1 MIFTIKR
8 IKNIVE
14 PLSNKIIKA
23 VVMQKRLG
31 KRKLI
36 GKTKLTHSLS
46 LVALLP
52 ALTAGLFANDVAAM
66 QLAEDDGVA
75 KQPNIVFIMSD
86 DHAANAISSYQGRL
100 SSVFKTPNID
110 RLATNGVRFNGMYAN
125 NSICTPSR
133 AAILTG
139 QYSHTNGVKTLA
151 DAFDRKK
158 DNVAKQLQSAGYQ
171 TAIIGKWHLKT
182 QPSGFDY
189 YNVLPN
195 QGEYFDPKLKEVGKK
210 WQNGKKGG
218 EVHSGY
224 VTDVIT
230 DVSLNW
236 LNKRDENKPFMLMIH
251 HKAPHGLWQPAKRHE
266 NFLADVKIPEPDS
279 LYNRG
284 KHGPTN
290 AVIIDGKAGQQFG
303 SSVSR
308 RMEGRG
314 LVTRMLNK
322 DWPTGPLE
330 LDSYDWNT
338 VVSAAYQKYLK
349 DYLRTIKAVD
359 ENVGRVLDYLDA
371 NGLTDN
377 TIVIYTSDQGM
388 MLGEHDYY
396 DKRWIYEESI
406 QMPFLVQ
413 YPNGQVVENNTTEQS
428 SAGKV
433 SNELFLNIDIAPT
446 LLDFAGINKPKAMQG
461 KSFKAALAKPETTNG
476 RDAIYY
482 RYWLHMAH
490 HTIPAHYG
498 IRTKTHKLAFF
509 YGLPL
514 DANGAMPAA
523 TPPYWELYDLANDP
537 KEMTNLY
544 PSENSAVVKAKLKAQ
559 LTQLKKDI
567 GDTDDVY
574 PTLMA
579 VKAKHWNQ

>member
-1 MIFTIKR
+1 M
-8 IKNIVE
+8 VE
-14 PLSNKIIKA
+14 PSSNKNIKA
-23 VVMQKRLG
+23 VVMQNK
-31 KRKLI
+31 I
-36 GKTKLTHSLS
+36 GKTKLMGKKKLTSTLT
-46 LVALLP
+46 LAALMP
-52 ALTAGLFANDVAAM
+52 ILTAGIFVNNAAAI
-66 QLAEDDGVA
+66 QPAEGEVFSGNLRG
-75 KQPNIVFIMSD
+75 KQPNIVVIMSD

-151 DAFDRKK
+151 DPLDRNK
-158 DNVAKQLQSAGYQ
+158 DNVAKQLRAAGYQ
-171 TAIIGKWHLKT
+171 TAIVGKWHLKT

-195 QGEYFDPKLKEVGKK
+195 QGEYFDPKLKEVGEK

-218 EVHSGY
+218 EVYPGY

-230 DVSLNW
+230 DISLNW
-236 LNKRDENKPFMLMIH
+236 LNKRNENKPFMLMIN
-251 HKAPHGLWQPAKRHE
+251 HKAPHGLWKPAKRHQD
-266 NFLADVKIPEPDS
+266 FLADVKIPEPDS

-330 LDSYDWNT
+330 LDNYDWNT

-371 NGLTDN
+371 NDLIEN
-377 TIVIYTSDQGM
+377 TLIIYTSDQGM

-413 YPNGQVVENNTTEQS
+413 APKLQSNKSLSNTGNS
-428 SAGKV
+428 SKGKV

-446 LLDFAGINKPKAMQG
+446 LLDLAGVKTPKAMQG
-461 KSFKAALAKPETTNG
+461 QSFKAALAKPETTNG

-544 PSENSAVVKAKLKAQ
+544 PSDKSDALKAELKAQ
-559 LTQLKKDI
+559 LSKLKQDI
-567 GDTDDVY
+567 GDTDEQY
-574 PTLMA
+574 PSLMA
-579 VKAKHWNQ
+579 VKAQHWDR

>member
-1 MIFTIKR
+1 MNSFKSVITLKSFKR
-8 IKNIVE
+8 IQLPILLAF
-14 PLSNKIIKA
+14 LSTS
-23 VVMQKRLG
+23 
-31 KRKLI
+31 LI
-36 GKTKLTHSLS
+36 SNEVLANQTKSQES
-46 LVALLP
+46 SQS
-52 ALTAGLFANDVAAM
+52 DSR
-66 QLAEDDGVA
+66 
-75 KQPNIVFIMSD
+75 PNIVFIMSD
-86 DHAANAISSYQGRL
+86 DHAANAVSSYQGRL

-110 RLATNGVRFNGMYAN
+110 RLATGGVRFNGMYAN

-151 DAFDRKK
+151 DPLDRKK
-158 DNVAKQLQSAGYQ
+158 DNVAKQLQTAGYQ
-171 TAIIGKWHLKT
+171 TAVVGKWHLKT
-182 QPSGFDY
+182 EPSGFDY

-195 QGEYFDPKLKEVGKK
+195 QGEYFSPKLKEIGQH
-210 WQNGKKGG
+210 WQNGRKGG
-218 EVHSGY
+218 QVYPGY

-230 DVSLNW
+230 DVSLSW
-236 LNKRDENKPFMLMIH
+236 LNKRDQTKPFMLMIH
-251 HKAPHGLWQPAKRHE
+251 HKAPHGLWKPAKRHE
-266 NFLADVKIPEPDS
+266 TFLADVKIPEPTS

-284 KHGPTN
+284 KHGPTD

-314 LVTRMLNK
+314 LVTRMLDK

-330 LDSYDWNT
+330 LASYDWNT

-371 NGLTDN
+371 NGLTNN

-406 QMPFLVQ
+406 QMPFLVR
-413 YPNGQVVENNTTEQS
+413 YPQANNTDSKVVGEKVAEQIS
-428 SAGKV
+428 LEKLPEGKV
-433 SNELFLNIDIAPT
+433 TNELFLNIDIAPT
-446 LLDFAGINKPKAMQG
+446 LLDLAGVNKPKTMQG
-461 KSFKAALAKPETTNG
+461 ESFKTALTQPESTKG
-476 RDAIYY
+476 REAVYY

-537 KEMTNLY
+537 QEMNNLY
-544 PSENSAVVKAKLKAQ
+544 PKAESVAIKAELKDV
-559 LTQLKKDI
+559 LTRLKQAI
-567 GDTDDVY
+567 GDTDDKY
-574 PTLMA
+574 PTLMT
-579 VKAKHWNQ
+579 VKSEHWNK

>member
-1 MIFTIKR
+1 MTFTLKR
-8 IKNIVE
+8 TNNIAE
-14 PLSNKIIKA
+14 PLSNKTVKVAIMKKSKTQ
-23 VVMQKRLG
+23 VVRSKV
-31 KRKLI
+31 
-36 GKTKLTHSLS
+36 LTLA
-46 LVALLP
+46 ALLP
-52 ALTAGLFANDVAAM
+52 MLSAGFFASEVVAIQPVDKELSSSKAI
-66 QLAEDDGVA
+66 A

-151 DAFDRKK
+151 DPLDRKK
-158 DNVAKQLQSAGYQ
+158 DNVAKQLQASGYQ
-171 TAIIGKWHLKT
+171 TAIVGKWHLKT
-182 QPSGFDY
+182 QPSGFGY

-195 QGEYFDPKLKEVGKK
+195 QGEYFDPKLKEIGKK

-218 EVHSGY
+218 EVHPGY

-230 DVSLNW
+230 DISLNW
-236 LNKRDENKPFMLMIH
+236 LDKRDENKPFMLMIH
-251 HKAPHGLWQPAKRHE
+251 HKAPHGLWKPAKRHE

-284 KHGPTN
+284 KHGPTD

-371 NGLTDN
+371 NGLTEN

-406 QMPFLVQ
+406 QMPFLVKF
-413 YPNGQVVENNTTEQS
+413 PKGQVVENKSAGKS

-446 LLDFAGINKPKAMQG
+446 LLDLAGVNKPQAMQG
-461 KSFKAALAKPETTNG
+461 QSFKAALAQPETTNG

-537 KEMTNLY
+537 KEMNNLY
-544 PSENSAVVKAKLKAQ
+544 PSEKSASVKEKLKAQ
-559 LTQLKKDI
+559 LSQLKIDI
-567 GDTDDVY
+567 GDTDEQY
-574 PTLMA
+574 PSLMA
-579 VKAKHWNQ
+579 VKAEHWNK

>member
-1 MIFTIKR
+1 MTFTIKR
-8 IKNIVE
+8 TNNIVE
-14 PLSNKIIKA
+14 PLSNKTIKA
-23 VVMQKRLG
+23 AVMQKS
-31 KRKLI
+31 
-36 GKTKLTHSLS
+36 KTQVVRNKALTLA
-46 LVALLP
+46 ALLP
-52 ALTAGLFANDVAAM
+52 ILSAGLFTSDVGAF
-66 QLAEDDGVA
+66 QQEDKELSSSKAIG
-75 KQPNIVFIMSD
+75 KQPNIVVIMSD

-110 RLATNGVRFNGMYAN
+110 KLATNGVRFNGMYAN

-151 DAFDRKK
+151 DSLDRNN

-171 TAIIGKWHLKT
+171 TAIVGKWHLKT
-182 QPSGFDY
+182 EPSGFDY

-236 LNKRDENKPFMLMIH
+236 LNKRDENKPFMLMIN
-251 HKAPHGLWQPAKRHE
+251 HKAPHGLWKPAKRHE
-266 NFLADVKIPEPDS
+266 KFLADVKIPEPDS

-371 NGLTDN
+371 NGLTEN
-377 TIVIYTSDQGM
+377 TLIIYTSDQGM

-413 YPNGQVVENNTTEQS
+413 FPKALASDNKSSEKS

-433 SNELFLNIDIAPT
+433 SDELFLNIDIAPT
-446 LLDFAGINKPKAMQG
+446 LLDLAGVKTPKAMQG
-461 KSFKAALAKPETTNG
+461 QSFKAALSEPETTNG

-523 TPPYWELYDLANDP
+523 TPPYWELYDLANDA

-544 PSENSAVVKAKLKAQ
+544 PNKASTAIKAKLKQ
-559 LTQLKKDI
+559 ELTQLKKDI
-567 GDTDDVY
+567 GDTDEQY
-574 PTLMA
+574 PSLMA
-579 VKAKHWNQ
+579 VKALHWNQ

>member
-1 MIFTIKR
+1 MIFTIKT
-8 IKNIVE
+8 KMNIVKRS
-14 PLSNKIIKA
+14 SNQKVEA
-23 VVMQKRLG
+23 ANMQK
-31 KRKLI
+31 KKAQSKLS
-36 GKTKLTHSLS
+36 KQLTFL
-46 LVALLP
+46 ALLP
-52 ALTAGLFANDVAAM
+52 MISVGTSVGKVYAAQSANEALDTN
-66 QLAEDDGVA
+66 
-75 KQPNIVFIMSD
+75 QPNIVFIMSD

-125 NSICTPSR
+125 NAICSPSR

-139 QYSHTNGVKTLA
+139 QYSHTNGVKTLV
-151 DAFDRKK
+151 DPLDRDK

-171 TAIIGKWHLKT
+171 TAIVGKWHLKT
-182 QPSGFDY
+182 QPAGFDY

-195 QGEYFDPKLKEVGKK
+195 QGEYFDPKLKEIGQK
-210 WQNGKKGG
+210 WQDGKKGG
-218 EVHSGY
+218 EVHPGY

-236 LNKRDENKPFMLMIH
+236 LNNRDEDKPFMLMIN

-279 LYNRG
+279 LYHRG
-284 KHGPTN
+284 KHGPTD

-314 LVTRMLNK
+314 LVTRMLDKN
-322 DWPTGPLE
+322 WPTGPLE
-330 LDSYDWNT
+330 LESYDWNT

-377 TIVIYTSDQGM
+377 TLIIYTSDQGM

-413 YPNGQVVENNTTEQS
+413 APKSYSTIEK
-428 SAGKV
+428 AIGKT
-433 SNELFLNIDIAPT
+433 SEALFLNIDIAPT
-446 LLDFAGINKPKAMQG
+446 LLDLAGVNKPIAMQG
-461 KSFKAALAKPETTNG
+461 QRFKAVLTQPEMAHG

-514 DANGAMPAA
+514 DANGAMPAT
-523 TPPYWELYDLANDP
+523 TPPYWELYDLENDP
-537 KEMTNLY
+537 KEMNNLY
-544 PSENSAVVKAKLKAQ
+544 PSKQSSGIKVKLKAQ
-559 LTQLKKDI
+559 LSQIKIDI
-567 GDTDDVY
+567 GDTDEQY
-574 PTLMA
+574 PSLMA
-579 VKAKHWNQ
+579 VKAQHWGK

>member
-1 MIFTIKR
+1 MTFT
-8 IKNIVE
+8 
-14 PLSNKIIKA
+14 KIINRTVKSCL
-23 VVMQKRLG
+23 KF
-31 KRKLI
+31 
-36 GKTKLTHSLS
+36 S
-46 LVALLP
+46 
-52 ALTAGLFANDVAAM
+52 ALTTVACSGLLSGQVF
-66 QLAEDDGVA
+66 A

-86 DHAANAISSYQGRL
+86 DHAANAVSSYQGRL
-100 SSVFKTPNID
+100 SKVFKTPNID
-110 RLATNGVRFNGMYAN
+110 RLATSGVRFNGMYAN

-151 DAFDRKK
+151 DPLDRNK
-158 DNVAKQLQSAGYQ
+158 DNVAKQLQAAGYQ
-171 TAIIGKWHLKT
+171 TAVVGKWHLKT
-182 QPSGFDY
+182 EPSGFDY

-195 QGEYFDPKLKEVGKK
+195 QGEYFSPKLKESGQK
-210 WQNGKKGG
+210 WQNGNKGG
-218 EVHSGY
+218 QVHPGY

-230 DVSLNW
+230 DISLNW
-236 LNKRDENKPFMLMIH
+236 LNKREENKPFMLMIH

-266 NFLADVKIPEPDS
+266 NFLADMKIPEPDS

-284 KHGPTN
+284 KHGPTD

-314 LVTRMLNK
+314 LVTRMLDK
-322 DWPTGPLE
+322 EWPTGSLK

-338 VVSAAYQKYLK
+338 VVSSAYQKYLK

-371 NGLTDN
+371 NGLTEN
-377 TIVIYTSDQGM
+377 TIIIYTSDQGM

-406 QMPFLVQ
+406 QMPFLVK
-413 YPNGQVVENNTTEQS
+413 YPKAHASVNKA
-428 SAGKV
+428 AGKV
-433 SNELFLNIDIAPT
+433 SDELFLNIDIAPT
-446 LLDFAGINKPKAMQG
+446 LLDLAGVNKPQAMQG
-461 KSFKAALAKPETTNG
+461 ESFKAALSQPETTKG

-514 DANGAMPAA
+514 DANGAMPAD

-537 KEMTNLY
+537 QEMNNLY
-544 PSENSAVVKAKLKAQ
+544 PNKESAPVKAELKQ
-559 LTQLKKDI
+559 ILSQLKQDI
-567 GDTDDVY
+567 GDTDEMY
-574 PTLMA
+574 TTLMA
-579 VKAKHWNQ
+579 VKAEHWNK

>member
-1 MIFTIKR
+1 M
-8 IKNIVE
+8 VE
-14 PLSNKIIKA
+14 PLSNKTIKA
-23 VVMQKRLG
+23 IVMNKTVG
-31 KRKLI
+31 TRKLI
-36 GKTKLTHSLS
+36 GKTKLTHSLT
-46 LVALLP
+46 LAALLP
-52 ALTAGLFANDVAAM
+52 VLSASIFANEVVAIQPAKTE
-66 QLAEDDGVA
+66 LVA
-75 KQPNIVFIMSD
+75 KQPNIVVIMSD
-86 DHAANAISSYQGRL
+86 DHAASAISSYQGRL

-110 RLATNGVRFNGMYAN
+110 KLATNGVRFNGMYTN

-151 DAFDRKK
+151 DSLDRNK
-158 DNVAKQLQSAGYQ
+158 DNVAKQLQAAGYQ
-171 TAIIGKWHLKT
+171 TAIVGKWHLKT

-195 QGEYFDPKLKEVGKK
+195 QGEYFDPKLKEVGKN

-218 EVHSGY
+218 EVYLGY

-230 DVSLNW
+230 DVSLHW
-236 LNKRDENKPFMLMIH
+236 LNKRNENKPFMLMIN
-251 HKAPHGLWQPAKRHE
+251 HKAPHGLWQPAKRHKD
-266 NFLADVKIPEPDS
+266 FLADVKIPEPDS

-284 KHGPTN
+284 KHGPTD

-371 NGLTDN
+371 HGLTEN
-377 TIVIYTSDQGM
+377 TVIIYTSDQGM

-413 YPNGQVVENNTTEQS
+413 APKSHLSGKS
-428 SAGKV
+428 SAGKA
-433 SNELFLNIDIAPT
+433 SDELFLNIDIAPT
-446 LLDFAGINKPKAMQG
+446 LLDLANVNIAKTMQG
-461 KSFKAALAKPETTNG
+461 QSFKAALAQPETTKG

-544 PSENSAVVKAKLKAQ
+544 PSDKSDALKEELKAQ
-559 LTQLKKDI
+559 LSKLKQDI
-567 GDTDDVY
+567 GDTDEQY
-574 PTLMA
+574 PSLMA
-579 VKAKHWNQ
+579 VKAQHWDK

>member
-1 MIFTIKR
+1 MRPIKPVKQ
-8 IKNIVE
+8 INLVTLLAI
-14 PLSNKIIKA
+14 LSST
-23 VVMQKRLG
+23 
-31 KRKLI
+31 LI
-36 GKTKLTHSLS
+36 
-46 LVALLP
+46 P
-52 ALTAGLFANDVAAM
+52 NEVAAN
-66 QLAEDDGVA
+66 QA
-75 KQPNIVFIMSD
+75 KNQANIRSNSQPNIVFIMSD
-86 DHAANAISSYQGRL
+86 DHAVNAVSSYQGRI

-139 QYSHTNGVKTLA
+139 QYSHTNDVKTLA
-151 DAFDRKK
+151 DSLDRKK

-171 TAIIGKWHLKT
+171 TAVVGKWHLKT
-182 QPSGFDY
+182 EPSGFDY

-195 QGEYFDPKLKEVGKK
+195 QGKYFDPKLKEIGQK
-210 WQNGKKGG
+210 WQDGSKGG
-218 EVHSGY
+218 EVYSGY

-230 DVSLNW
+230 DVGINW
-236 LNKRDENKPFMLMIH
+236 LNKRDEEKPFMLMIH
-251 HKAPHGLWQPAKRHE
+251 HKAPHGKWQPAKRHE
-266 NFLADVKIPEPDS
+266 NFLAEVKIPEPKS
-279 LYNRG
+279 LYKRG

-314 LVTRMLNK
+314 LVTRML
-322 DWPTGPLE
+322 DERWPTGPLK

-349 DYLRTIKAVD
+349 DYLRTVKAVD
-359 ENVGRVLDYLDA
+359 ENVGRVLDYLEA
-371 NGLTDN
+371 NGLTEN

-406 QMPFLVQ
+406 QMPFLVKFPKAHSTKKQ
-413 YPNGQVVENNTTEQS
+413 T
-428 SAGKV
+428 AGKV
-433 SNELFLNIDIAPT
+433 TNELFLNIDIAPT
-446 LLDFAGINKPKAMQG
+446 LLDLAGVNKPEIMQG
-461 KSFKAALAKPETTNG
+461 NSFKSALEEPGNVKG

-523 TPPYWELYDLANDP
+523 TPPYWELYNLENDP
-537 KEMTNLY
+537 KEMNNIY
-544 PSENSAVVKAKLKAQ
+544 PLKDSSVVKEKLKQ
-559 LTQLKKDI
+559 KLSFLKKKL
-567 GDTDDVY
+567 GDTDDKY
-574 PTLMA
+574 PSLMT
-579 VKAKHWNQ
+579 VKAEHWNK

>member
-1 MIFTIKR
+1 MMNFTTKIKR
-8 IKNIVE
+8 TLLASLKFSGVA
-14 PLSNKIIKA
+14 SVACASII
-23 VVMQKRLG
+23 
-31 KRKLI
+31 
-36 GKTKLTHSLS
+36 S
-46 LVALLP
+46 
-52 ALTAGLFANDVAAM
+52 
-66 QLAEDDGVA
+66 AEAFA

-86 DHAANAISSYQGRL
+86 DHAANAVSSYQGRL

-110 RLATNGVRFNGMYAN
+110 RLATAGVRFNGMYTN

-151 DAFDRKK
+151 DPLDRKK
-158 DNVAKQLQSAGYQ
+158 DNVAKQLQAAGYQ
-171 TAIIGKWHLKT
+171 TAVVGKWHLKT
-182 QPSGFDY
+182 EPSGFDY

-195 QGEYFDPKLKEVGKK
+195 QGEYFNPKLKEIGKK
-210 WQNGKKGG
+210 WKNGKQGG
-218 EVHSGY
+218 SVHPGY

-230 DVSLNW
+230 DEGIKW
-236 LNKRDENKPFMLMIH
+236 LNKRDQDKPFMLMLH

-314 LVTRMLNK
+314 LVTRMLDK
-322 DWPTGPLE
+322 DWPTGPLK

-349 DYLRTIKAVD
+349 DYLRTVKAVD

-371 NGLTDN
+371 NDLTDN

-406 QMPFLVQ
+406 QMPFLVK
-413 YPNGQVVENNTTEQS
+413 YPNASLTEQKKS
-428 SAGKV
+428 GDKASGKTTD
-433 SNELFLNIDIAPT
+433 ELFLNIDIAPT
-446 LLDFAGINKPKAMQG
+446 LLDLAGVKKPATMQG
-461 KSFKAALAKPETTNG
+461 ESFKAVLTKPETIKG

-498 IRTKTHKLAFF
+498 VRTKTHKLAFF

-523 TPPYWELYDLANDP
+523 TPPYWELYDLAKDP
-537 KEMTNLY
+537 QEMNNLY
-544 PSENSAVVKAKLKAQ
+544 PNNESAPVKAELKQ
-559 LTQLKKDI
+559 LLTQLKQQI
-567 GDTDDVY
+567 GDTDELY
-574 PTLMA
+574 PALMA
-579 VKAKHWNQ
+579 VKAEHWNK

>member
-1 MIFTIKR
+1 MKMNKMNFTT
-8 IKNIVE
+8 KNKTAFLTSFK
-14 PLSNKIIKA
+14 LSILA
-23 VVMQKRLG
+23 
-31 KRKLI
+31 
-36 GKTKLTHSLS
+36 SLACAS
-46 LVALLP
+46 VFSINTVWAKEV
-52 ALTAGLFANDVAAM
+52 N
-66 QLAEDDGVA
+66 

-86 DHAANAISSYQGRL
+86 DHAANAISSYKGRL

-110 RLATNGVRFNGMYAN
+110 KLATQGVRFNGMYSN
-125 NSICTPSR
+125 NAICTPSR

-139 QYSHTNGVKTLA
+139 QYSHTNGVRTLA
-151 DAFDRKK
+151 DSLDPNK
-158 DNVAKQLQSAGYQ
+158 DNMAKQLQSAGYQ
-171 TAIIGKWHLKT
+171 TAVVGKWHLKT

-195 QGEYFDPKLKEVGKK
+195 QGDYFDPKLKEIGQK
-210 WQNGKKGG
+210 WQNGRKGG
-218 EVHSGY
+218 VVHPGY

-230 DVSLNW
+230 DVSINW
-236 LNKRDENKPFMLMIH
+236 LDKRDENKPFMLMIH
-251 HKAPHGLWQPAKRHE
+251 HKAPHGKWQSAKRHE
-266 NFLADVKIPEPDS
+266 KFLADVKITEPDS
-279 LYNRG
+279 LYHREN
-284 KHGPTN
+284 HGPTN

-314 LVTRMLNK
+314 LVTRML
-322 DWPTGPLE
+322 DETWPTGKLQ

-371 NGLTDN
+371 NDLTDN
-377 TIVIYTSDQGM
+377 TIVVYTSDQGM

-406 QMPFLVQ
+406 QMPFLVR
-413 YPNGQVVENNTTEQS
+413 YPKEQS
-428 SAGKV
+428 TNQTT
-433 SNELFLNIDIAPT
+433 NELFLNIDIAPT
-446 LLDFAGINKPKAMQG
+446 LLDFAGVKKPESMQG
-461 KSFKAALAKPETTNG
+461 KSFKSALLDPTTTTG

-482 RYWLHMAH
+482 RYWLHMSH

-523 TPPYWELYDLANDP
+523 TPPYWELYDLSNDP
-537 KEMTNLY
+537 LEMNNIYPNKE
-544 PSENSAVVKAKLKAQ
+544 SAALKI
-559 LTQLKKDI
+559 QLKQQLSNLKYEI
-567 GDTDDVY
+567 GDTDEVY
-574 PTLMA
+574 PSLVA
-579 VKAKHWNQ
+579 IKEKHWFDKNVQLAVRNK

>member
-1 MIFTIKR
+1 MNFTKKINNTV
-8 IKNIVE
+8 KNCLK
-14 PLSNKIIKA
+14 LS
-23 VVMQKRLG
+23 V
-31 KRKLI
+31 
-36 GKTKLTHSLS
+36 LTSLACTS
-46 LVALLP
+46 ILSGQV
-52 ALTAGLFANDVAAM
+52 FAKQDS
-66 QLAEDDGVA
+66 G
-75 KQPNIVFIMSD
+75 QPNIIFIMSD
-86 DHAANAISSYQGRL
+86 DHAANAVSSYQGRL

-110 RLATNGVRFNGMYAN
+110 RLATDGVRFNGMYAN

-151 DAFDRKK
+151 DPLDRKK

-171 TAIIGKWHLKT
+171 TAVVGKWHLKT

-195 QGEYFDPKLKEVGKK
+195 QGKYFDPKLKEIGQK

-218 EVHSGY
+218 EVHPGY

-230 DVSLNW
+230 DVGLNW
-236 LNKRDENKPFMLMIH
+236 LNKRDADKPFMLMLH

-266 NFLADVKIPEPDS
+266 NFLADVKIPEPKS

-314 LVTRMLNK
+314 LVTRML
-322 DWPTGPLE
+322 DESWPTGPLK

-349 DYLRTIKAVD
+349 DYLRTVKAVD
-359 ENVGRVLDYLDA
+359 ENVGRVLDYIDA
-371 NGLTDN
+371 NGLTEN

-406 QMPFLVQ
+406 QMPFLVKFPKAHSVKKQ
-413 YPNGQVVENNTTEQS
+413 A
-428 SAGKV
+428 AGKV
-433 SNELFLNIDIAPT
+433 TNELFLNIDIAPT
-446 LLDFAGINKPKAMQG
+446 LLDLAGANKPETMQG
-461 KSFKAALAKPETTNG
+461 ESFKAVIEQPESAKG

-523 TPPYWELYDLANDP
+523 TPPYWELYNLANDP
-537 KEMTNLY
+537 KEMNNLY
-544 PSENSAVVKAKLKAQ
+544 PNKESSVVKAKLKAQ
-559 LTQLKKDI
+559 LSQLKMDI
-567 GDTDDVY
+567 GDTDEQY
-574 PTLMA
+574 PSLMA
-579 VKAKHWNQ
+579 VKAEHWNK

>member
-1 MIFTIKR
+1 MKFTTKIKSTL
-8 IKNIVE
+8 ITSLKLSALASIVC
-14 PLSNKIIKA
+14 S
-23 VVMQKRLG
+23 
-31 KRKLI
+31 
-36 GKTKLTHSLS
+36 
-46 LVALLP
+46 
-52 ALTAGLFANDVAAM
+52 TASFAEKVSAQA
-66 QLAEDDGVA
+66 VA

-110 RLATNGVRFNGMYAN
+110 RLATGGVRFNGMYAN
-125 NSICTPSR
+125 NSICTPAR

-151 DAFDRKK
+151 DPLERKK

-171 TAIIGKWHLKT
+171 TAVVGKWHLKT

-195 QGEYFDPKLKEVGKK
+195 QGKYFDPKLKEIGQK

-218 EVHSGY
+218 QVHPGY

-230 DVSLNW
+230 DVGLNW
-236 LNKRDENKPFMLMIH
+236 LNKRDEDKPFMLMIH

-284 KHGPTN
+284 KHGPTD

-359 ENVGRVLDYLDA
+359 ENVGRVLDYLDD
-371 NGLTDN
+371 NGLTEN

-413 YPNGQVVENNTTEQS
+413 YPKVN
-428 SAGKV
+428 SAVKKAAGLTSPGKV
-433 SNELFLNIDIAPT
+433 TNELFLNIDIAPT
-446 LLDFAGINKPKAMQG
+446 LLDLAGVN
-461 KSFKAALAKPETTNG
+461 KPETMQGDSLRAALVEPESAKG

-490 HTIPAHYG
+490 HTVPAHYG

-523 TPPYWELYDLANDP
+523 TPPYWELYDLASDP
-537 KEMTNLY
+537 KEMNNLY
-544 PSENSAVVKAKLKAQ
+544 LNEESSAVKAKLKAQ
-559 LTQLKKDI
+559 LSQLKIDI
-567 GDTDDVY
+567 GDTDEQY
-574 PTLMA
+574 PSLMA
-579 VKAKHWNQ
+579 VKAQHWNK

>member
-1 MIFTIKR
+1 MMK
-8 IKNIVE
+8 
-14 PLSNKIIKA
+14 
-23 VVMQKRLG
+23 
-31 KRKLI
+31 
-36 GKTKLTHSLS
+36 KLTNKNSVISTISMIVLS
-46 LVALLP
+46 TYCNMAFAENTLEKKPKRALK
-52 ALTAGLFANDVAAM
+52 
-66 QLAEDDGVA
+66 Q
-75 KQPNIVFIMSD
+75 QPNIVFIMSD
-86 DHAANAISSYQGRL
+86 DHAANAVSSYQSRL

-110 RLATNGVRFNGMYAN
+110 RLAKNGVRFNGMYAN

-139 QYSHTNGVKTLA
+139 QYSHSNGVKTLA
-151 DAFDRKK
+151 DSLERKQ

-171 TAIIGKWHLKT
+171 TAIVGKWHLKT

-195 QGEYFDPKLKEVGKK
+195 QGDYFDPKFKEIGKQ
-210 WQNGKKGG
+210 WQDGRKGG
-218 EVHSGY
+218 EVYPGY

-230 DVSLNW
+230 DVGINW
-236 LNKRDENKPFMLMIH
+236 LDKRDQNKPFMLMVH
-251 HKAPHGLWQPAKRHE
+251 HKAPHGKWQPAKRHE

-279 LYNRG
+279 LYHRG

-314 LVTRMLNK
+314 LVTRMLDK
-322 DWPTGPLE
+322 SWPTGPLK
-330 LDSYDWNT
+330 LDSYDWDT

-349 DYLRTIKAVD
+349 EYLRTVKAVD

-371 NGLTDN
+371 NNLTDN

-413 YPNGQVVENNTTEQS
+413 YPKTASVGKTTD
-428 SAGKV
+428 
-433 SNELFLNIDIAPT
+433 ELFLNIDIAPT
-446 LLDFAGINKPKAMQG
+446 LLELAGIKKPKTMEG
-461 KSFKAALAKPETTNG
+461 LSFKSALTSPEHAKG
-476 RDAIYY
+476 REAIYY
-482 RYWLHMAH
+482 RYWLHMTH

-514 DANGAMPAA
+514 DANEAMPAA
-523 TPPYWELYDLANDP
+523 TPPYWELYDLKNDP
-537 KEMTNLY
+537 LEMNNLY
-544 PSENSAVVKAKLKAQ
+544 PNTENSSVTDKVKVALKKS
-559 LTQLKKDI
+559 LNQLKVDI

-574 PTLMA
+574 PELMS
-579 VKAKHWNQ
+579 VKAQHWDN

>member
-8 IKNIVE
+8 TNDTVE
-14 PLSNKIIKA
+14 SLSYKISKA
-23 VVMQKRLG
+23 VFMQKGLG
-31 KRKLI
+31 QTMLVNTLKLP
-36 GKTKLTHSLS
+36 LLLS
-46 LVALLP
+46 L
-52 ALTAGLFANDVAAM
+52 LTAGIFSTKVDAV
-66 QLAEDDGVA
+66 QPGVNEEISTRL
-75 KQPNIVFIMSD
+75 QPNIVVIMSD

-110 RLATNGVRFNGMYAN
+110 RLANNGVRFNGMYAN

-151 DAFDRKK
+151 DSFDRNK

-171 TAIIGKWHLKT
+171 TAIVGKWHLKT

-189 YNVLPN
+189 FNVLPN
-195 QGEYFDPKLKEVGKK
+195 QGDYYNPKLKEIGKK

-218 EVHSGY
+218 DVYSGY

-236 LNKRDENKPFMLMIH
+236 LHTREKNKPFMLMIN
-251 HKAPHGLWQPAKRHE
+251 HKAPHGLWKPAKRHE
-266 NFLADVKIPEPDS
+266 DFLADAKIPEPDS

-330 LDSYDWNT
+330 LESYDWNT

-359 ENVGRVLDYLDA
+359 ENVGRVLDYLDD
-371 NGLTDN
+371 NNLTEN
-377 TIVIYTSDQGM
+377 TLIIYTSDQGM

-413 YPNGQVVENNTTEQS
+413 YPKAHASTKLSE
-428 SAGKV
+428 GKV
-433 SNELFLNIDIAPT
+433 SDELYLNIDIAPT
-446 LLDFAGINKPKAMQG
+446 ILELAGVK
-461 KSFKAALAKPETTNG
+461 KPETMQGQSFKGALLQPEMTNG

-537 KEMTNLY
+537 KEMTNIY
-544 PSENSAVVKAKLKAQ
+544 PEEKSTAIKAELKAQ
-559 LTQLKKDI
+559 LNQLKTLI
-567 GDTDDVY
+567 GDTDEQY
-574 PTLMA
+574 PSLMA
-579 VKAKHWNQ
+579 VKVLHWNQ